1 MIASI
6 IHRELLLSVVLE
18 FMGDQRDENSHS
30 WFGWSRQ
37 DHHIVQ
43 VSDDMEEALHC
54 HHVMSDHLVKSNTCT
69 LSLSDC
75 KLVKLLLR
83 YLVSEWGRED

>member
-43 VSDDMEEALHC
+43 VSDDMEKALLCQHDPPREG
-54 HHVMSDHLVKSNTCT
+54 DHYVIHAPS
-69 LSLSDC
+69 LSLSQIA
-75 KLVKLLLR
+75 
-83 YLVSEWGRED
+83 SW